1 MMTSAPP
8 NQGPPTSLEKSPRK
22 NGTNGHTNGNG
33 ANGQVAA
40 QTGDAPVSKHP
51 PGLYVLF
58 FTEMWERF
66 SYYGMR
72 ALLVL
77 YMIKGLQ
84 FQQARSSEI
93 YGFYTGFVY
102 ATPIIGGLLADRVL
116 GYRRTILLGGTLMMI
131 GHFLMA
137 VEKVPFF
144 YCALAFLILG
154 NGAFKP
160 NISTIVGKLYKKGDP
175 RRDAGFTIFYMGI
188 NLGAFFSPLVC
199 GTLGEKYGWGW
210 GFGAAGVGMFIGL
223 ITFIVGQRRLKGV
236 NVDRPEPAE
245 PHDAAEKK
253 ALDEEKSKEMGRV
266 LALVIIAF
274 FNIFFWAAFEQAG
287 NTMTLWADQNTVRT
301 LFGFEIPASWF
312 QSVNPFFIFTVAPI
326 ISILWVFLSR
336 KGKDVPTVIKMVLGL
351 FFVGLGFL
359 VLMVAAKVAGS
370 DKGMASAWFLIF
382 AYFLHT
388 VGELCLSPIGLS
400 LVTKLAPARLGGM
413 LMGIWFLAIGAGNYI
428 AGHLGALWE
437 KQSHFAFFEIFVAM
451 SVIASLSLLVLYK
464 PLKKLIAG
472 AA

>member
-1 MMTSAPP
+1 MTPSEPR
-8 NQGPPTSLEKSPRK
+8 SLDKLSNNNEES
-22 NGTNGHTNGNG
+22 
-33 ANGQVAA
+33 
-40 QTGDAPVSKHP
+40 VSKHP

-84 FQQARSSEI
+84 FSQATSSQI
-93 YGFYTGFVY
+93 YGYYTGLVY
-102 ATPIIGGLLADRVL
+102 ATPILGGLIADRLL
-116 GYRRTILLGGTLMMI
+116 GYRRTILVGGTLMMI

-137 VEKVPFF
+137 VEKIPFF
-144 YCALAFLILG
+144 FAALGFLILG

-160 NISTIVGKLYKKGDP
+160 NISTLVGKLYKKGDP

-188 NLGAFFSPLVC
+188 NVGAFFSPLVC

-210 GFGAAGVGMFIGL
+210 GFGAAGVGMLIGL
-223 ITFIVGQRRLKGV
+223 ITFTAGQVRLKHV
-236 NVDRPEPAE
+236 NVDKPEPPEVHDSAE
-245 PHDAAEKK
+245 QQ
-253 ALDEEKSKEMGRV
+253 ALDVEKSKEMGRV
-266 LALVIIAF
+266 AALVIIAF

-287 NTMTLWADQNTVRT
+287 NTMTLWADQNTNRT
-301 LFGFEIPASWF
+301 ILGSFEIPASWF
-312 QSVNPFFIFTVAPI
+312 QSINPFFIFTIAPI
-326 ISILWVFLSR
+326 ISIFWVYMSR
-336 KGKDVPTVIKMVLGL
+336 KGRDVPTVIKMTIGL
-351 FFVGLGFL
+351 FLLGLGFV
-359 VLMVAAKVAGS
+359 VLMAAARAAGS
-370 DKGMASAWFLIF
+370 DKGTASAWFLIF
-382 AYFLHT
+382 AYLLHT

-413 LMGIWFLAIGAGNYI
+413 LMGVWFLAIAAGNYI
-428 AGHLGALWE
+428 AGHLGTLWE
-437 KQSHFAFFEIFVAM
+437 KQSHYTFFQIFVAM
-451 SVIASLSLLVLYK
+451 SLMASLSLLVLYK